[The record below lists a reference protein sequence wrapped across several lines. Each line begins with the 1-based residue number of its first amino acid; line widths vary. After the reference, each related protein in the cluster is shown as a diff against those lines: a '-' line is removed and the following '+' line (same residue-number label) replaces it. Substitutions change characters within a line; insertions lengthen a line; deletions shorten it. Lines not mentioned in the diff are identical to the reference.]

1 MTGQSTVQLYIEE
14 SKFNDY
20 NAGEVVPAYATEPKA
35 YTNGLTIQITV
46 PTNQAIYISDNK
58 ELQSKIGKTHVSYA
72 LCNDDVKIFEFLL

>member
-1 MTGQSTVQLYIEE
+1 MTGQATVQLYIEE

-20 NAGEVVPAYATEPKA
+20 NAGEIVPAYATEAKA
-35 YTNGLTIQITV
+35 YTKGRTIQITV

-72 LCNDDVKIFEFLL
+72 LCNDNNKLFNFLR